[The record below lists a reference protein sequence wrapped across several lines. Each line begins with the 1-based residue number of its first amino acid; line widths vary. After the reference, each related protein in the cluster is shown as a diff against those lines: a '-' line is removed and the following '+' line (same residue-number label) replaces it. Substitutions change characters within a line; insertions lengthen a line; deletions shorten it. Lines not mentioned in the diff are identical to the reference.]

1 MPSVAAAG
9 VAKPAD
15 VIAHAPGAKMRHPG
29 ASPVAPSVAVPDAG
43 QPRPAGAAEPDAPV
57 AEPVADT
64 SPSRSRAERPAP
76 DDDFDLSAMLA
87 QFAPP
92 APSRDRIARPEL
104 PVTLRDLLA
113 APDARSAE
121 PQGQVFAQP
130 PPDRD
135 AHRPSAAPPTE
146 VPAATTPR
154 TNAPSPERSALASAS
169 AFAKRGQVAAAPAD
183 TAPTVARS
191 VSDVAAPTALP
202 ELLAISSQP
211 AVTGPT
217 APAEGADAAAPA
229 EPDNA
234 LSPPVALPEAG
245 RERGARVSA
254 ASPQPVNA
262 LTPEREKSEPKP
274 VDRPRNEPVA
284 TVAPTPTRAVATE
297 AAAAPEAPRTAAP
310 AERAQRVLDAV
321 KLQVERTDKVAEIE
335 VGQGAE
341 SIRATIRVEDH
352 RVTVHFVTADPA
364 VRTRLEAGFGGL
376 ARDLAQRGFELDRGA
391 SRAVAP
397 DQAQKSAVV
406 VATAS
411 ARSGDEATSG
421 GGGGWGRGE
430 RHPDGPKGRRDDD
443 DDEAPKPGTA
453 RRTKV
458 GRAYL
463 T

>member
-9 VAKPAD
+9 VAEPAD
-15 VIAHAPGAKMRHPG
+15 VLAHAVAAKMRHSG
-29 ASPVAPSVAVPDAG
+29 ALPVAPNVAVPDAG
-43 QPRPAGAAEPDAPV
+43 QPRPAGAPDPDAPV
-57 AEPVADT
+57 ADAVADA
-64 SPSRSRAERPAP
+64 SPSRSRTERPDP
-76 DDDFDLSAMLA
+76 DDRFDLSAMLA
-87 QFAPP
+87 QFALP

-135 AHRPSAAPPTE
+135 ARRPSSALLGE

-154 TNAPSPERSALASAS
+154 TNAPSPDRLAQVSANAS
-169 AFAKRGQVAAAPAD
+169 AKRGPVAAALAD
-183 TAPTVARS
+183 TAPTDARS
-191 VSDVAAPTALP
+191 VSDVAAATPLP

-211 AVTGPT
+211 AATGPT

-229 EPDNA
+229 EPENA
-234 LSPPVALPEAG
+234 LSPQVAAPEAG

-254 ASPQPVNA
+254 ASPQPVKA
-262 LTPEREKSEPKP
+262 LTPEGEKSEPKP
-274 VDRPRNEPVA
+274 VERPRNEPVA
-284 TVAPTPTRAVATE
+284 TVAPTAPRTIATE

-321 KLQVERTDKVAEIE
+321 QLQVERTDKVAEIQ

-391 SRAVAP
+391 SRAAAP
-397 DQAQKSAVV
+397 DQAQKSETV

-411 ARSGDEATSG
+411 ARSGDEATSSG
-421 GGGGWGRGE
+421 AGGWGRGE
-430 RHPDGPKGRRDDD
+430 RHPDGAKGRRDDD
-443 DDEAPKPGTA
+443 EDEAPKPGTA